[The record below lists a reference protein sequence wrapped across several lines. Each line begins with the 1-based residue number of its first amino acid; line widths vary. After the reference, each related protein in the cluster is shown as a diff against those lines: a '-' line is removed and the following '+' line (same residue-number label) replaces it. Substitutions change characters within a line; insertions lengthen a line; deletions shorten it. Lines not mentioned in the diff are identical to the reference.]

1 MKTLKL
7 TFTILL
13 ILNFISCKKE
23 KTINK
28 NDTVIKEKIEVLSPP
43 IPALNIP
50 HSNFKID
57 AIKDTIINY
66 KNGTK
71 ILIPKNAF
79 LDSKGNII
87 NKEVDLKFRTF
98 SNPLEIYLA
107 GIPMN
112 YNFNGEEK
120 VFESAGMFEITAN
133 YKGEKVFVNPTN
145 KIKVNIN
152 SFNESNNFNTYD
164 LNKESNVW
172 IETGKDS
179 LNIKSKKEDLIKLP
193 ILPIPPKKAGK
204 FSFEIENE
212 LYSEISEYENVW
224 FTPVNGKS
232 CGYNA
237 KDIKIKDLKN
247 GTFRVEF
254 IPWVEMKGLNSVC
267 ICYLSFKDDVE
278 YNKALNNYK
287 IKYKTLIEREKRIKE
302 IINKEW
308 DLYQKQINDYRIF
321 LTKDKIEKLDGERK
335 IIRSLEVSNFG
346 FVNCDRPIN
355 FPQGAKIKP
364 IFLNEVGEKIEL
376 KQVVLIERGRNALYR
391 YRDIIKFNPKNDN
404 LLWGITKNG
413 KLAYFTND
421 NFKALKSKTGKVNL
435 KMNIHTKELKTYD
448 EIVAILFN

>member
-1 MKTLKL
+1 M
-7 TFTILL
+7 
-13 ILNFISCKKE
+13 
-23 KTINK
+23 
-28 NDTVIKEKIEVLSPP
+28 
-43 IPALNIP
+43 
-50 HSNFKID
+50 
-57 AIKDTIINY
+57 
-66 KNGTK
+66 
-71 ILIPKNAF
+71 
-79 LDSKGNII
+79 
-87 NKEVDLKFRTF
+87 
-98 SNPLEIYLA
+98 
-107 GIPMN
+107 
-112 YNFNGEEK
+112 
-120 VFESAGMFEITAN
+120 
-133 YKGEKVFVNPTN
+133 
-145 KIKVNIN
+145 
-152 SFNESNNFNTYD
+152 
-164 LNKESNVW
+164 
-172 IETGKDS
+172 
-179 LNIKSKKEDLIKLP
+179 
-193 ILPIPPKKAGK
+193 
-204 FSFEIENE
+204 
-212 LYSEISEYENVW
+212 W

-232 CGYNA
+232 CGYNE

-254 IPWVEMKGLNSVC
+254 IPWVEIKGLNFVC